1 MSVRAGSTI
10 LWVALAAALLAGAPS
25 PNRAQG
31 ESPRLTP
38 AGVEAL
44 LLEDAPETRASE
56 AWVEAARGGLSS
68 ARTPP
73 DVTLILGRTD
83 STDRFS
89 SISSRDTQAALQWD
103 LPSPWHYAASLGRAG
118 AEVDMALADRQRA
131 GVLLR
136 ASARRLVG
144 DLLAAQE
151 RALILSAQRDFLRDL
166 SALTSLRVKAG
177 EGREFDRLRTL
188 VELERMEA
196 EASRAEA
203 EARGLREALARLS
216 GDRLPAG
223 FTVEGRLGIPPD
235 APEERAAAEL
245 VASRNPDLRLA
256 ASRSL
261 RARKE
266 LTFQKTAASPSL
278 FASAERA
285 RDVGTRATTLS
296 LGLRVPLWNVNRGGI
311 RTARADLVLAEAEEE
326 ALRRRVGAR
335 VIQTASLYAAAL
347 ASVRRSA
354 SEALPA
360 ARRAMDL
367 ADFSYRQGETS
378 LLDALDARRA
388 LQAAALEDVALRHE
402 LHGLYLDL
410 DVLTGGTLAPPWAP
424 EAQGVPA
431 DGGTRSEKES

>member
-1 MSVRAGSTI
+1 MPVRAGST
-10 LWVALAAALLAGAPS
+10 LLRVAFAAALLAGAPAS
-25 PNRAQG
+25 HRAQAD
-31 ESPRLTP
+31 STVLTP

-44 LLEDAPETRASE
+44 LLEGAPETRASE

-68 ARTPP
+68 ARIPP
-73 DVTLILGRTD
+73 DVTLILGRSD

-89 SISSRDTQAALQWD
+89 PLSSRDTQAALQWD
-103 LPSPWHYAASLGRAG
+103 LPAPWFYAASLRRAG
-118 AEVDMALADRQRA
+118 AEVEVALADRQRTD
-131 GVLLR
+131 VSLR

-151 RALILSAQRDFLRDL
+151 RAQILSAQREFLRDL

-203 EARGLREALARLS
+203 GARGLREALARLS
-216 GDRLPAG
+216 GNRLPEG
-223 FTVEGRLGIPPD
+223 FTVEGRLGIPPE
-235 APEERAAAEL
+235 APGAQAAAEL
-245 VASRNPDLRLA
+245 AASRNPDLRLA
-256 ASRSL
+256 AARSL

-266 LTFQKTAASPSL
+266 LTLQRTAASPSL

-296 LGLRVPLWNVNRGGI
+296 LGLRIPLWNANRGGI

-326 ALRRRVGAR
+326 AVRRQVGAR
-335 VIQTASLYAAAL
+335 VIQTASLYAAVLSSA
-347 ASVRRSA
+347 RRSA
-354 SEALPA
+354 AEALPA

-410 DVLTGGTLAPPWAP
+410 DVLTGGALAPPWAP
-424 EAQGVPA
+424 EAPSAAAV
-431 DGGTRSEKES
+431 GGPRPEKES